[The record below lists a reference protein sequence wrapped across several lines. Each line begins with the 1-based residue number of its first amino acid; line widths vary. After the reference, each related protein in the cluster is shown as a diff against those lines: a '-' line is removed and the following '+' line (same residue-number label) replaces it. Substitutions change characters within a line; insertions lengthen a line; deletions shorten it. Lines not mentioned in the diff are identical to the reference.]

1 MKTKLFFLT
10 LIGTCIITPIQA
22 QNYTQI
28 NAMNSKISADLDL
41 SAVATLFGEAKNLE
55 DFEMRL
61 NDPELE
67 VSNLDLN
74 NDNRV
79 DYLRVVESIE
89 NNSHLVLIQ
98 AVVDR
103 EIYQDVATIN
113 VEKNNYNSI
122 NIQII
127 GNRNLYGTNFI
138 YKPVYYR
145 TPTLLS
151 LFWNSNYRAYYSN
164 WKWNYYPKHYY
175 SWQPHN
181 HTKYRQKNPMN
192 YSRKYNYENNY
203 YSKRNDDNYKAY
215 KNRYTNSRPETIS
228 RRTSTAPEH
237 QTNKP
242 LEIREVEIERRN
254 TQFVTIPQDIK
265 NQRNSRRNSIRN

>member
-41 SAVATLFGEAKNLE
+41 STVATLFGEAKNLE

-138 YKPVYYR
+138 YKPVYYK

-192 YSRKYNYENNY
+192 YSSKYNYKNDY
-203 YSKRNDDNYKAY
+203 YSKRNDDNYKAD

>member
-103 EIYQDVATIN
+103 DIYQDVATIN

-122 NIQII
+122 KIQII
-127 GNRNLYGTNFI
+127 GNRNLYGTSFI

-228 RRTSTAPEH
+228 RRTITAPEH

>member
-41 SAVATLFGEAKNLE
+41 STVATLFGEAKNLE

-192 YSRKYNYENNY
+192 YSSKYNYKNDY
-203 YSKRNDDNYKAY
+203 YSKRNDENYKAY

-228 RRTSTAPEH
+228 RRTNTAPEH

>member
-10 LIGTCIITPIQA
+10 LIGTCIITPIQS

-28 NAMNSKISADLDL
+28 NEINSKISADLDL
-41 SAVATLFGEAKNLE
+41 SIVATLFGEAKNLE

-203 YSKRNDDNYKAY
+203 YSKRNDDNYKAN

-228 RRTSTAPEH
+228 RRTITAPEH

>member
-10 LIGTCIITPIQA
+10 LIGTCMITPIQS

-28 NAMNSKISADLDL
+28 NSMNSKISADLDL

-89 NNSHLVLIQ
+89 NDSHLVLIQ

-103 EIYQDVATIN
+103 DIYQDVATIN
-113 VEKNNYNSI
+113 LEKNNYNSI
-122 NIQII
+122 KIQII
-127 GNRNLYGTNFI
+127 VRAQRFLAGGLFLLIYETGVFLNRLALDRLAQL
-138 YKPVYYR
+138 K
-145 TPTLLS
+145 S
-151 LFWNSNYRAYYSN
+151 L
-164 WKWNYYPKHYY
+164 
-175 SWQPHN
+175 
-181 HTKYRQKNPMN
+181 
-192 YSRKYNYENNY
+192 
-203 YSKRNDDNYKAY
+203 
-215 KNRYTNSRPETIS
+215 
-228 RRTSTAPEH
+228 
-237 QTNKP
+237 
-242 LEIREVEIERRN
+242 
-254 TQFVTIPQDIK
+254 
-265 NQRNSRRNSIRN
+265 

>member
-127 GNRNLYGTNFI
+127 GNRNLYGTSLI

-145 TPTLLS
+145 TPILLS

-192 YSRKYNYENNY
+192 YSSKYNYKNDY

>member
-1 MKTKLFFLT
+1 MKTKLFILT

-28 NAMNSKISADLDL
+28 NAINFKISADLDL
-41 SAVATLFGEAKNLE
+41 SIVATLFGEAKNLE

-89 NNSHLVLIQ
+89 NNSHFVLIQ

-103 EIYQDVATIN
+103 DIYQDVVTIN

-122 NIQII
+122 KIQII
-127 GNRNLYGTNFI
+127 GNRNLYGTSFI

-181 HTKYRQKNPMN
+181 HPTYRQKNPMN
-192 YSRKYNYENNY
+192 YSRKYNYKNDY
-203 YSKRNDDNYKAY
+203 YSKRNDDNYKAD

>member
-10 LIGTCIITPIQA
+10 LIGTCIITPIQS

-28 NAMNSKISADLDL
+28 NEINSKISADLDL
-41 SAVATLFGEAKNLE
+41 SIVATLFGEAKNLE

-103 EIYQDVATIN
+103 DIYQDVATIN

-127 GNRNLYGTNFI
+127 GNRNLYGTSFI

-192 YSRKYNYENNY
+192 YSRKYNYKNDY
-203 YSKRNDDNYKAY
+203 YSKRNYDNYKAY

-228 RRTSTAPEH
+228 RGTSTAPEH

>member
-41 SAVATLFGEAKNLE
+41 STVATLFGEAKNLE

-122 NIQII
+122 KIQII
-127 GNRNLYGTNFI
+127 GNRNLYGTSFI

-192 YSRKYNYENNY
+192 YSSKYNYKNDY

>member
-10 LIGTCIITPIQA
+10 LIGTCIITPILA

-61 NDPELE
+61 NDPEIE

-79 DYLRVVESIE
+79 DYLKVVESIE

-103 EIYQDVATIN
+103 DIYQDVATIN

-138 YKPVYYR
+138 YKPVYYK

-164 WKWNYYPKHYY
+164 WKWNYYPKYYY
-175 SWQPHN
+175 SWQPN
-181 HTKYRQKNPMN
+181 HYHKYRRDKTFN
-192 YSRKYNYENNY
+192 YTVTHYNQNNY
-203 YSKRNDDNYKAY
+203 HPKRYYKANNRILNRYSK
-215 KNRYTNSRPETIS
+215 TRPETIS
-228 RRTSTAPEH
+228 RRMNSSPEL
-237 QTNKP
+237 QDNKV
-242 LEIREVEIERRN
+242 LEVREIEIGRRN
-254 TQFVTIPQDIK
+254 TQFVNIAQNRENK
-265 NQRNSRRNSIRN
+265 EESRRNLRQK

>member
-10 LIGTCIITPIQA
+10 LIGTCIITPIKA

-67 VSNLDLN
+67 VSNLNLN

-103 EIYQDVATIN
+103 DIYQNVATIN

-138 YKPVYYR
+138 YKPVYYK

-203 YSKRNDDNYKAY
+203 YSKRNDHNYKAY

-228 RRTSTAPEH
+228 RRTITAPEH